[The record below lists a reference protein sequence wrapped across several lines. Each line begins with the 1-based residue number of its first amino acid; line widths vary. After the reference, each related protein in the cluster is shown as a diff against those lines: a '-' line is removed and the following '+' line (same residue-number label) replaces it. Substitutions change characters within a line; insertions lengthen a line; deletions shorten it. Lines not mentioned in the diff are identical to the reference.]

1 MAVSSSRGRDVLALL
16 RARAQKLA
24 LVEAEAREVDHEQHV
39 AFTLG
44 GHALAVP
51 LGAVLHAGRLRHL
64 TGVPGADAS
73 LLGVT
78 ALSGHVVTVVDVAAL
93 LQLPRS
99 GLRDLGACLVVQS
112 GARKLGLAADQLLGI
127 EDIPSD
133 CIRSFAA
140 GGAELPRVATLHER
154 QVLLLSLP
162 ALLRDPRLTGDG
174 G

>member
-1 MAVSSSRGRDVLALL
+1 MAVSGNRGRDVLALL

-24 LVEAEAREVDHEQHV
+24 LVESEAHAVDHEQHV

-51 LGAVLHAGRLRHL
+51 LGAVLYAGRLRHL
-64 TGVPGADAS
+64 TVVPGADAS

-78 ALSGHVVTVVDVAAL
+78 ALSGHVVTVLDVAAL

-99 GLRDLGACLVVQS
+99 GLRDLGACLVVQI

-127 EDIPSD
+127 EDIPGD

-140 GGAELPRVATLHER
+140 GGAELPRVATLRER
-154 QVLLLSLP
+154 QVLLVSLP
-162 ALLRDPRLTGDG
+162 ALLRDPRLAGDG